1 MSAINKL
8 IINDYNNKFA
18 TAKKVRK
25 NWGERKR
32 KIYHHVRL
40 SKKKYLRESSSQ
52 VHRENA
58 TI

>member
-18 TAKKVRK
+18 RAKKVRK
-25 NWGERKR
+25 NWGKRKR

-40 SKKKYLRESSSQ
+40 SKKKYFRKSSSQ
-52 VHRENA
+52 VLRENA
-58 TI
+58 TV